1 MAIVKLNPFS
11 PWFNDRFFSVFD
23 EDENWPVVKVTE
35 GLDVYETGN
44 EVIIKAAVPG
54 IPADKVD
61 VTFEDGVL
69 RIQAEVEE
77 TEEEKKKKKVV
88 YRQQKMSYFDYTTT
102 LPRAVDGGKISAEVN
117 DGVVTVKAPV
127 AETAKPKK
135 IAVKAKELK

>member
-1 MAIVKLNPFS
+1 MAIVKFNPFS
-11 PWFNDRFFSVFD
+11 PWVNDRFFSVFD
-23 EDENWPVVKVTE
+23 EGENWPMVKVTE

-44 EVIIKAAVPG
+44 EVIVKAAVPG

-69 RIQAEVEE
+69 RIRAEVEE

-102 LPRAVDGGKISAEVN
+102 LPRAVDGEKITAEVN
-117 DGVVTVKAPV
+117 DGVVTVKAPI